1 MPKFRVIDGKPDA
14 SPAGQVRRRARE
26 SARDWPHCPHC
37 GGREVIPARTGNVK
51 NDLCVACLLAG
62 KRVVVE

>member
-1 MPKFRVIDGKPDA
+1 MPKFRVIDGKPDS
-14 SPAGQVRRRARE
+14 SPAGQVRRRTRE

-37 GGREVIPARTGNVK
+37 GGREVIQAKTGNTK
-51 NDLCVACLLAG
+51 NDLCVACLLTG